1 MYNDTATA
9 GVPLLGTGDTWLSRL
24 QEAIGPSGYDSSH
37 RRSVQTVVLYE
48 ANRCIADALPHLR
61 PFQRKVAYIDMA
73 NALLDSINFIP
84 PHQRLEIFW
93 RTGTSK
99 EPMNADTAWKRR
111 KLLTKDIERIKD
123 AVTDRAATSGLSHED
138 AIDSY
143 LQNELETSPGGSVT
157 ATIKA
162 WSQAHN
168 NAIMCYRM
176 YYRGATLDPTFP
188 PPNPPKP
195 IRIVTDKHLG
205 SPTAPYYYPQG
216 QSQPLPTTSAP
227 PPPVPVHPAAAAV
240 AATAA
245 AAATT
250 AKAQPAI
257 LDIHDRGR
265 LLEEVKEHLE
275 LLKQF
280 EGIIP
285 DEEIASRKRELF
297 LALPLPPPPAAKRS
311 KKDDELL
318 TL

>member
-1 MYNDTATA
+1 
-9 GVPLLGTGDTWLSRL
+9 
-24 QEAIGPSGYDSSH
+24 
-37 RRSVQTVVLYE
+37 
-48 ANRCIADALPHLR
+48 
-61 PFQRKVAYIDMA
+61 MA
-73 NALLDSINFIP
+73 NALLDSITFIP

-111 KLLTKDIERIKD
+111 KLLTKDIERIKE
-123 AVTDRAATSGLSHED
+123 AVTERAANSGLSHED

-143 LQNELETSPGGSVT
+143 LQNALVSNYLDRHNLVLQPGRTSHIHEFDQSFACGPKQTIPQETTPTGGSVT

-176 YYRGATLDPTFP
+176 YYRGAVIDPTFP

-195 IRIVTDKHLG
+195 IRIVTDKRIAL
-205 SPTAPYYYPQG
+205 PTAAYYYPPVPP
-216 QSQPLPTTSAP
+216 QPLPPTTTSVH
-227 PPPVPVHPAAAAV
+227 PPVAHNLV
-240 AATAA
+240 AGAG
-245 AAATT
+245 AATT
-250 AKAQPAI
+250 KDQEQQQGAAL

-280 EGIIP
+280 EGVIP

-297 LALPLPPPPAAKRS
+297 LALPLPPPPAAKRA
-311 KKDDELL
+311 KNEDELM
-318 TL
+318 TI